1 VNLTHCSGEVI
12 GDKVFYTHL
21 VLPGETSRNEAWAV
35 QQQSLDGYKPKHH
48 GFFDFGVHK
57 SNVGENTRELKWW
70 CFKDKQSEEVLA
82 PFRKKEQERKAAAEK
97 ERLKLLADE
106 QRKKDAEF
114 EALKKKS
121 KDQKDQKEPA
131 AV

>member
-1 VNLTHCSGEVI
+1 MNLTHCSGEVQ
-12 GDKVFYTHL
+12 GGKVFYSHL
-21 VLPGETSRNEAWAV
+21 ILPGEAARNEAWAV

-48 GFFDFGVHK
+48 GFFDFGIHK
-57 SNVGENTRELKWW
+57 SNMGENIRELKWW
-70 CFKDKQSEEVLA
+70 CFKDKQKEEILA
-82 PFRKKEQERKAAAEK
+82 PYRRKEQERKEKTEK

-106 QRKKDAEF
+106 QAKKDREF
-114 EALKKKS
+114 EDRKKKS